1 MADVFDGALTRLR
14 ETVLDEPR
22 DGSRSLLAHELAALA
37 SAPTERADEVILL
50 CLLVAREGR
59 GLGHLP
65 WLLSALAVNHPDIF
79 RPYLP
84 AVGALV
90 TARQAEVR
98 ELAVNLVGLHWRQ
111 GEKNLLPYL
120 LQALHDP
127 EPEVVRAA
135 AGHLRH
141 CQQAQAAEVLDHC
154 QRALAEESL
163 APGAASLFSFEPPA
177 EEARLDLLYCFMKLA
192 LLLARRGLVNETDLR
207 RFLQSLE
214 SPAGRLALP
223 EPVRVWL
230 SQPIGRL
237 QSLLARYTEEELAE
251 LQWRV

>member
-1 MADVFDGALTRLR
+1 MVDAFDGAITRLR
-14 ETVLDEPR
+14 ETVLDESLG
-22 DGSRSLLAHELAALA
+22 GSRALLVHELAILA
-37 SAPTERADEVILL
+37 SAPNERTEEVILL
-50 CLLVAREGR
+50 CLLAAREGR
-59 GLGHLP
+59 GLSHLP
-65 WLLSALAVNHPDIF
+65 WLLSTLAVNHPDIF

-84 AVGALV
+84 AVAALV
-90 TARQAEVR
+90 TAPQTEVR

-127 EPEVVRAA
+127 EPDVVRAA

-163 APGAASLFSFEPPA
+163 FPGAASLFTL
-177 EEARLDLLYCFMKLA
+177 EAVADVNRLEVQYCFIKLA
-192 LLLARRGLVNETDLR
+192 LIVARRGLINEADLR

-214 SPAGRLALP
+214 SPTRRLALP

-230 SQPIGRL
+230 SQPVGRL
-237 QSLLARYTEEELAE
+237 QALLSRYTEEELAQ
-251 LQWRV
+251 LQWPV